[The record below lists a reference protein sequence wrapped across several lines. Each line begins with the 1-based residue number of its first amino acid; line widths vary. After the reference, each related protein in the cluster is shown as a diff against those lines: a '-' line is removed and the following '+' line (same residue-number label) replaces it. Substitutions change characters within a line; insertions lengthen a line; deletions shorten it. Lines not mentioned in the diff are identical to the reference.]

1 MTTFRIAC
9 CGNAEG
15 MDEGMFGPDSVT
27 WRLHSDPSMLIGG
40 MRALLVQ
47 ALHPLAMAGVE
58 QHSDYRADPWG
69 RLQRTV
75 EYVMTTTYGT
85 EDEARRAG
93 QVGQAIHKR
102 VRGTD
107 PVTGK
112 TYSAEDPDLL
122 VWVHAVEVHSFL
134 IAYRRYG
141 SGPCT
146 DKHADRYLA
155 EQVGTATLVGLG
167 RALVPASVAD
177 LRDYF
182 QSVDEELRPSP
193 YSRDAAKV
201 VLNPPLPLPLALL
214 KPISWIPGPAACGPC
229 TGSTG
234 SRRRTR
240 PCAWRPRP
248 SPGRWESCPNRPR
261 CGRLGPAGPKPKRPS
276 PGRSSS
282 WSPASRWWSSS
293 SAWASRG

>member
-1 MTTFRIAC
+1 MTTFQMRT

-15 MDEGMFGPDSVT
+15 MGEGLFDPDSVT
-27 WRLHSDPSMLIGG
+27 WRLHADPAMLIGG

-75 EYVMTTTYGT
+75 EYVLTTTYGT
-85 EDEARRAG
+85 ADEARMAG
-93 QVGQAIHKR
+93 QVVQAIHKR

-112 TYSAEDPDLL
+112 TYSAEDPNLL

-134 IAYRRYG
+134 AAYRRYG
-141 SGPCT
+141 GRPLSMS
-146 DKHADRYLA
+146 DADRYLA
-155 EQVGTATLVGLG
+155 EQVTTATLVGLD
-167 RALVPASVAD
+167 RSMVPASVTE

-182 QSVDEELRPSP
+182 RSVDDELRPSP

-201 VLNPPLPLPLALL
+201 VLNPPLPLPLRLL
-214 KPISWIPGPAACGPC
+214 KPIAWIPGAAAAGLMPRRLRAMHGIPWVPPADAAVRVAA
-229 TGSTG
+229 TALT
-234 SRRRTR
+234 RTMGVLPEPPQVR
-240 PCAWRPRP
+240 AARA
-248 SPGRWESCPNRPR
+248 RWSE
-261 CGRLGPAGPKPKRPS
+261 A
-276 PGRSSS
+276 
-282 WSPASRWWSSS
+282 A
-293 SAWASRG
+293 

>member
-1 MTTFRIAC
+1 MS
-9 CGNAEG
+9 EG
-15 MDEGMFGPDSVT
+15 MVSPESMT
-27 WRLHSDPSMLIGG
+27 WRVHADPSMLIGG

-69 RLQRTV
+69 RLRNTV

-85 EDEARRAG
+85 EEEARQAG
-93 QVGQAIHKR
+93 RIVQAIHKR

-112 TYSAEDPDLL
+112 TYSAEDPELL

-141 SGPCT
+141 TGPCS
-146 DKHADRYLA
+146 DADADRYLA
-155 EQVGTATLVGLG
+155 EQVRTATLVGLDPS
-167 RALVPASVAD
+167 LVPASVAD

-182 QSVDEELRPSP
+182 QQVDDELRPSP

-201 VLNPPLPLPLALL
+201 VLNPPLPLPIRFL
-214 KPISWIPGPAACGPC
+214 KPVAWIPGAAAAGLMPRRLRAMHGIPWVPPADAAVRVAA
-229 TGSTG
+229 TAL
-234 SRRRTR
+234 TR
-240 PCAWRPRP
+240 AMGVVLPDPPHVRAAKQ
-248 SPGRWESCPNRPR
+248 RWSE
-261 CGRLGPAGPKPKRPS
+261 A
-276 PGRSSS
+276 
-282 WSPASRWWSSS
+282 A
-293 SAWASRG
+293 

>member
-1 MTTFRIAC
+1 MS
-9 CGNAEG
+9 G
-15 MDEGMFGPDSVT
+15 GMFDPESVT
-27 WRLHSDPSMLIGG
+27 WRVHADPSMLIGG

-85 EDEARRAG
+85 EAEARQAG
-93 QVGQAIHKR
+93 RVVQAIHKR

-134 IAYRRYG
+134 MAYRRYG

-146 DKHADRYLA
+146 DADADRYVA
-155 EQVGTATLVGLG
+155 EQVDTATLVGLDP
-167 RALVPASVAD
+167 ALVPASVVD

-182 QSVDEELRPSP
+182 RSVDDELRPSP

-201 VLNPPLPLPLALL
+201 VRNPPLPLPLAFL
-214 KPISWIPGPAACGPC
+214 KPVAWIPGAAAAGLMPRRLRAMHGIPWVPPADAAVRVAA
-229 TGSTG
+229 TAL
-234 SRRRTR
+234 TR
-240 PCAWRPRP
+240 AMGVLPDPPQVRAARA
-248 SPGRWESCPNRPR
+248 RWAQAE
-261 CGRLGPAGPKPKRPS
+261 A
-276 PGRSSS
+276 
-282 WSPASRWWSSS
+282 A
-293 SAWASRG
+293 

>member
-1 MTTFRIAC
+1 MSAGVF
-9 CGNAEG
+9 E
-15 MDEGMFGPDSVT
+15 PDSVT
-27 WRLHSDPSMLIGG
+27 WRVHADPSMLIGG

-69 RLQRTV
+69 RLRNTV

-85 EDEARRAG
+85 VEEAEHAG
-93 QVGQAIHKR
+93 RVVQAIHKR

-134 IAYRRYG
+134 MAYRRYG
-141 SGPCT
+141 AGRCT
-146 DKHADRYLA
+146 NEDADRYLA
-155 EQVGTATLVGLG
+155 EQVRTATLVGLDP
-167 RALVPASVAD
+167 AIVPGSLAE

-182 QSVDEELRPSP
+182 QSVDDELRPSP

-201 VLNPPLPLPLALL
+201 VLNPPLPLPLAIA
-214 KPISWIPGPAACGPC
+214 KPIAWIPGAAAAGLMPRRLRAMHGIPWVPPADAAVRVAA
-229 TGSTG
+229 TVL
-234 SRRRTR
+234 TR
-240 PCAWRPRP
+240 AMGVLPDPPHVRAAKA
-248 SPGRWESCPNRPR
+248 RW
-261 CGRLGPAGPKPKRPS
+261 AD
-276 PGRSSS
+276 
-282 WSPASRWWSSS
+282 A
-293 SAWASRG
+293 A